1 MSKSGLGASKTRFWT
16 LWGTF
21 WKAFGCS
28 GAHFG
33 CLWNAPGC
41 LLGIPWASRA
51 FLEAFEMHL
60 GAIWELYGV
69 DLGSICAFSTP
80 HSDKGTPALPRF
92 APRSVTIRGGSQ
104 PHERV
109 EWELLQVLEEV
120 FALTSCL
127 VMVCSCYSSI
137 VIAGRGSRIPSRK
150 GLFLLR
156 GAIFTP
162 FGSFFI
168 LFT

>member
-1 MSKSGLGASKTRFWT
+1 MSKSGLAASKTRFWT

-21 WKAFGCS
+21 WKPFGCS

-33 CLWNAPGC
+33 CLWNALGC
-41 LLGIPWASRA
+41 RLGIPWASKT
-51 FLEAFEMHL
+51 FFEAFETHL

-69 DLGSICAFSTP
+69 DLGSICAFSAP

-109 EWELLQVLEEV
+109 KCKGFRFRRSFCCNQLFGHGLLLLQLN
-120 FALTSCL
+120 SN
-127 VMVCSCYSSI
+127 
-137 VIAGRGSRIPSRK
+137 SR
-150 GLFLLR
+150 
-156 GAIFTP
+156 
-162 FGSFFI
+162 
-168 LFT
+168 

>member
-33 CLWNAPGC
+33 CLWNASGC
-41 LLGIPWASRA
+41 LLGIPWASKA
-51 FLEAFEMHL
+51 FLEAFETHL

-69 DLGSICAFSTP
+69 DLGSVCVFSAP

-92 APRSVTIRGGSQ
+92 APRSVTMRGGSRNFSSPPACRTQ
-104 PHERV
+104 
-109 EWELLQVLEEV
+109 LLKEQTSLGKRRS
-120 FALTSCL
+120 FA
-127 VMVCSCYSSI
+127 
-137 VIAGRGSRIPSRK
+137 P
-150 GLFLLR
+150 LR
-156 GAIFTP
+156 GHRVSRREHRGKA
-162 FGSFFI
+162 
-168 LFT
+168 